1 MAYLQSSIRS
11 LALGMDTNLNIILPA
26 DRYDA
31 QGKPTGYDKV
41 LYMLHGLKQNADAWP
56 RHSCIERY
64 ANHYGYAVIIPEVQR
79 SWYCDLPGGTNYFTY
94 ITEELPEL
102 VHRMFKLPEGR
113 ENTYIGGLSMG
124 GFGSLKC
131 ALRRPDLYCGA
142 MCYSSGF
149 FSLENAQHLMDVYY
163 SEGEMKSILGQDLT
177 LRDEDSLDYLI
188 RHFPKD
194 AQKPRLYVSCGTED
208 FLIKANVRCRDLLKE
223 NGFDVTWEAW
233 EGIHDWKFWDVAA
246 QKSMELFAKG
256 R

>member
-1 MAYLQSSIRS
+1 MAYLQSSVRS
-11 LALGMDTNLNIILPA
+11 MALGMDTNLNIILPA
-26 DRYDA
+26 DRYTA
-31 QGKPTGYDKV
+31 EGKPAPFDKV

-56 RHSCIERY
+56 RNSAIERY

-102 VHRMFKLPEGR
+102 VHRMFRLPQGR

-124 GFGSLKC
+124 GYGALKC

-142 MCYSSGF
+142 MCFSSGF
-149 FSLENAQHLMDVYY
+149 FSLEQPQRLMKIYY
-163 SEGEMKSILGQDLT
+163 GLGEMQSILGPDLK

-194 AQKPRLYVSCGTED
+194 ADKPKLYLSCGTED
-208 FLIKANVRCRDLLKE
+208 GLIASNIRARDLLVSE
-223 NGFDVTWEAW
+223 GFRVTWEEW

-246 QKSMELFAKG
+246 HRAMKLFAEK
-256 R
+256 